1 MNEMLAGRFKAVLF
15 DLGGTLVKHED
26 GPVIHR
32 RILEDNGIDVS
43 LEAVTRAHNENER
56 ELDMN
61 QIPEQGQAFW
71 IKWNIRLLESLGIEE
86 NKEILA
92 RKIDEEWLD
101 YCTLEVYPDVI
112 ETLVQLR
119 KRGIK
124 TGIITNA
131 FERDFQRILSQLK
144 LSDFFDIVVGTDTCK
159 KIKPDKGIFLY
170 TVRRL
175 GIKPYEALF
184 VGDSLENDFEGAK
197 NSGLTALLIDRENK
211 SKIFGSIQSLT
222 DVLRHV

>member
-71 IKWNIRLLESLGIEE
+71 IKWNIRLLESLGIEK

-170 TVRRL
+170 TVGRL

-211 SKIFGSIQSLT
+211 SKIFGGIQSLT

>member
-1 MNEMLAGRFKAVLF
+1 MNNMAAGRFKAVLF
-15 DLGGTLVKHED
+15 DLGGTIVKHED

-32 RILEDNGIDVS
+32 RILENNGITVS
-43 LEAVTRAHNENER
+43 LEAVTRAHSENEQ
-56 ELDMN
+56 ELDMS

-101 YCTLEVYPDVI
+101 YCTLEVYPDVV

-119 KRGIK
+119 KRGIR

-131 FERDFQRILSQLK
+131 FEREFKRILSQLK
-144 LSDFFDIVVGTDTCK
+144 LSDYFDIVVGTDACK
-159 KIKPDKGIFLY
+159 KIKPNKCIFLY
-170 TVRRL
+170 TVERL
-175 GIKPYEALF
+175 KIKSDEAFF
-184 VGDSLENDFEGAK
+184 VGDSLEKDFEGAK
-197 NSGLTALLIDRENK
+197 NSGLTALLIDRKNK
-211 SKIFGSIQSLT
+211 SKSSGSIQSLT

>member
-101 YCTLEVYPDVI
+101 YCTLEVSPDVI

-170 TVRRL
+170 TVGRL
-175 GIKPYEALF
+175 GIKPDEALF

-211 SKIFGSIQSLT
+211 STIFGSIQSLT

>member
-43 LEAVTRAHNENER
+43 LEAVTRAHSENER

-71 IKWNIRLLESLGIEE
+71 IKWNIRLLESLGIEK

-170 TVRRL
+170 TVGRL
-175 GIKPYEALF
+175 GIKPDEALF

>member
-71 IKWNIRLLESLGIEE
+71 IKWNIRLLESLGIEK

-92 RKIDEEWLD
+92 RKIDKEWLD

-170 TVRRL
+170 TVGRL
-175 GIKPYEALF
+175 GIKPDEALF

>member
-1 MNEMLAGRFKAVLF
+1 
-15 DLGGTLVKHED
+15 VKHED

-71 IKWNIRLLESLGIEE
+71 IKWNIRLLESLGIEK

-92 RKIDEEWLD
+92 RKIDKEWLD

-170 TVRRL
+170 TVGRL
-175 GIKPYEALF
+175 GIKPDEALF

>member
-71 IKWNIRLLESLGIEE
+71 IKWNTRLLESLGIEK

-92 RKIDEEWLD
+92 RKLDKEWLD

-170 TVRRL
+170 TVGRL
-175 GIKPYEALF
+175 GIKPDEALF

>member
-71 IKWNIRLLESLGIEE
+71 IKWNIRLLESLGIEK

-170 TVRRL
+170 TVGRL
-175 GIKPYEALF
+175 GIKPDEALF